1 MINENHPRKLR
12 ETSFCIRCREHAAL
26 DYPAGHGGRLCG
38 GCEDLQEREY
48 KQWEAEQ
55 RAKAAA
61 AVAEGRPRAINR
73 RRGF

>member
-1 MINENHPRKLR
+1 MMDENDLRKHR
-12 ETSFCIRCREHAAL
+12 ERSACIRCREHDAL
-26 DYPAGHGGRLCG
+26 DYPAGHGGQLCG

-55 RAKAAA
+55 RSKS
-61 AVAEGRPRAINR
+61 AVGRAINQ